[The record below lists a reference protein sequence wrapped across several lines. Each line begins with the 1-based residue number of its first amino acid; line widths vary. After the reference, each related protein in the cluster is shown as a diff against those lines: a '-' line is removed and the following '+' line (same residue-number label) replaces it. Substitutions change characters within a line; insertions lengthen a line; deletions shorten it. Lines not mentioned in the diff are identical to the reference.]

1 MTVIGEI
8 ASTIALEL
16 EIQQSG
22 NMLVIRQNREGFGA
36 KIPRGSYDWLVRRAF
51 CNPCFVLQELSC
63 RDKIVAS

>member
-22 NMLVIRQNREGFGA
+22 NMRRSEGTPHKLLA
-36 KIPRGSYDWLVRRAF
+36 T
-51 CNPCFVLQELSC
+51 
-63 RDKIVAS
+63 